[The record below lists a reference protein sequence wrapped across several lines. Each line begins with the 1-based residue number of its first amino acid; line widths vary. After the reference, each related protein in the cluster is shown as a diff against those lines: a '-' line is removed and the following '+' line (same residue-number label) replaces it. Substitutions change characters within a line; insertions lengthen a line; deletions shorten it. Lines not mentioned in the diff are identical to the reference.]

1 MTDAAIAAA
10 SDVAAPA
17 PASEAAPA
25 TTADITPLGDRPIST
40 ESTQEAPKPV
50 KVEVVTPKPKTAMD
64 SLKEAQAKSDRNEKD
79 RIAREAAKEAPKTD
93 AKLDDKGKPI
103 VDAKATDKPTTD
115 APKPKYEPPARWT
128 ATAKAKWE
136 ALDDEVKAETDR
148 TVKEL
153 EKGMNTYKAK
163 VDDLK
168 EFEDIA
174 VASKTSL
181 KKALQNYVAIDR
193 DLISDD
199 PANKLKALD
208 QIFKVAKIDKA
219 EFARFILD
227 QAGRPAD
234 QQQVNPEILALRR
247 EIAELRQQSQGTA
260 QTIEQQ
266 QRAQTENF
274 IANWSKDK
282 PLADTLA
289 PQIAQHVHSGLSL
302 DDAYAKA
309 VSDQQE
315 LARQMGFIPQPAA
328 PAPSTATPQPQT
340 LKGGKSITGS
350 PGIGSYQATQKPSS
364 SNVEAV
370 RKAMEA
376 AGISL

>member
-103 VDAKATDKPTTD
+103 VDAKTTDKPVTD
-115 APKPKYEPPARWT
+115 APKAKIDPPARWT

-168 EFEDIA
+168 EFEEIA
-174 VASKTSL
+174 TKAGTTVKTAMS
-181 KKALQNYVAIDR
+181 NYVAIDK
-193 DLISDD
+193 DLTSGD
-199 PANKLKALD
+199 PARQLKALD
-208 QIFKVAKIDKA
+208 HLFAVSKIDKGA
-219 EFARFILD
+219 FAKFVLD

-234 QQQVNPEILALRR
+234 QQQVNPEIA
-247 EIAELRQQSQGTA
+247 ALRQQVAQLTQQVQGTS
-260 QTIEQQ
+260 QTIEGQ
-266 QRAQTENF
+266 QRAAVENH

-309 VSDQQE
+309 VSEQQE